1 MSNYNIWYPKI
12 DHGSIKGIANS
23 IDANRRKL
31 FELPTSIIVDML
43 AQLSTEIILSD
54 LPNKFE
60 GLTFF
65 AQWLRRENLHQL
77 YKRDLGDE
85 KVLDSF
91 IQREGQKVFAQP
103 RGVVCHWVAS
113 NVGTLALFSLIQM
126 LLCKN
131 ANLLKVPEES
141 VELIISILKIIEE
154 LEVEHKGATI
164 SGRIITNTIGVVSFS
179 SSEKA
184 VGEEF
189 SLCAD
194 LRIVWGSRLA
204 AQGIESLSSK
214 DHAET
219 LVFGPKYS
227 MGMYDKETIKS
238 NNFRTMLSKSVQDII
253 TFNQMACSSPHVYF
267 FEKTET
273 IHNRDWIIEQ
283 FKLAFKDIES
293 KKNLLPHQP
302 GISAGVINARAKHF
316 LEPSSDV
323 VAPKSL
329 SWTILANDSSL
340 LEDPVYGRTIYVKE
354 IDDLKKVY
362 PLVNRNIQC
371 VSMGIQ
377 DEKKREFFA
386 KELSY
391 RGVDRCVQPGQ
402 MHLFDFPW
410 DGIFPLGRAVRWIS
424 LK

>member
-227 MGMYDKETIKS
+227 M
-238 NNFRTMLSKSVQDII
+238 
-253 TFNQMACSSPHVYF
+253 
-267 FEKTET
+267 
-273 IHNRDWIIEQ
+273 
-283 FKLAFKDIES
+283 
-293 KKNLLPHQP
+293 
-302 GISAGVINARAKHF
+302 
-316 LEPSSDV
+316 
-323 VAPKSL
+323 
-329 SWTILANDSSL
+329 
-340 LEDPVYGRTIYVKE
+340 
-354 IDDLKKVY
+354 
-362 PLVNRNIQC
+362 
-371 VSMGIQ
+371 
-377 DEKKREFFA
+377 
-386 KELSY
+386 
-391 RGVDRCVQPGQ
+391 
-402 MHLFDFPW
+402 
-410 DGIFPLGRAVRWIS
+410 
-424 LK
+424 